1 MHITPKKWRKFAIIY
16 VLVVFVL
23 VFGIGLIFEEIG
35 DTLVIG
41 AMLISAPLTGI
52 SYVLCRSCPSCR
64 RILPHVLPGCDYCPF
79 CGERID

>member
-16 VLVVFVL
+16 VLAVFVL
-23 VFGIGLIFEEIG
+23 VFTLGLIFEEIG

-41 AMLISAPLTGI
+41 ALLISVPLIGV
-52 SYVLCRSCPSCR
+52 SYVLCWSCPSCR
-64 RILPHVLPGCDYCPF
+64 RILPHVLLGCDYCPF

>member
-1 MHITPKKWRKFAIIY
+1 MHITPKKWRKFAIMH

-41 AMLISAPLTGI
+41 AMLISARLQAFRMSCAGAARAAAGYFHMSFPAAI
-52 SYVLCRSCPSCR
+52 IARSA
-64 RILPHVLPGCDYCPF
+64 
-79 CGERID
+79 ERG

>member
-1 MHITPKKWRKFAIIY
+1 MHITPKKWRKFAIMH

-41 AMLISAPLTGI
+41 AMLISAPLIGI
-52 SYVLCRSCPSCR
+52 SYVLCWSCPSCR

>member
-1 MHITPKKWRKFAIIY
+1 MHITPKKWRKFAIMH

-52 SYVLCRSCPSCR
+52 SYVLCRSCPS
-64 RILPHVLPGCDYCPF
+64 
-79 CGERID
+79 

>member
-16 VLVVFVL
+16 VLAVFVL

-41 AMLISAPLTGI
+41 ALLISVPLIGV
-52 SYVLCRSCPSCR
+52 SYVLCWSCPSCR
-64 RILPHVLPGCDYCPF
+64 RILPHVLLGCDYCPF

>member
-16 VLVVFVL
+16 VLAVFVL

-52 SYVLCRSCPSCR
+52 SYVLCQSCPSCR

>member
-1 MHITPKKWRKFAIIY
+1 MHITPKKWHKFAIMH

-23 VFGIGLIFEEIG
+23 VFALGLIFEEIG

-41 AMLISAPLTGI
+41 AMLISAPLIGI
-52 SYVLCRSCPSCR
+52 SYVLCWSCPSCR